1 MQKNRKIMPLAVLCF
16 SFALTV
22 LAMPLDRSSNN
33 RLSDNR
39 LSDGL
44 FGIKEAIAKKISVIA
59 VVDGAPISSID
70 FEERRN
76 FLVKTTGIADTPE
89 TKEQIDNDVLQMLID
104 DQIKI
109 AEGLKLGA
117 GYETSARQRARE
129 LVNLSFSQNGEDP
142 NEVMTRLGID
152 PLVAEQKF
160 LADVLW
166 ASIIQ
171 SRFARQLSSTREE
184 AEKELERIEKNIQK
198 PHANIDEI
206 VLLPEPSRNYN
217 ATLKLANQMYDAIL
231 KGADFGRI
239 AQQYSAAGSG
249 RQGGKL
255 GWVLI
260 ERMQDEIRQIIENAP
275 TGAITRPIE
284 VDGAII
290 IYRINGLRIS
300 GQTDPLEAQVDLVR
314 LVKPFDMTASDALKN
329 DARRDVADAVG
340 KAVSCAD
347 LKTLHDSYGS
357 GSKFSLGQFKLSE
370 LSPML
375 QKVVLPLGDNEKSDV
390 LNFAEGMVV
399 FMVCQKDIPRLILP
413 SLDDIETSIRNKHFT
428 ALSAR
433 HISRLRKQAV
443 ISILDQN

>member
-1 MQKNRKIMPLAVLCF
+1 MTMKKHNGQTFKGVRHLKSKPFLMLPFVMLM
-16 SFALTV
+16 
-22 LAMPLDRSSNN
+22 AMASL
-33 RLSDNR
+33 LMVIAT
-39 LSDGL
+39 GL
-44 FGIKEAIAKKISVIA
+44 PQAHAKKISVIA
-59 VVDGAPISSID
+59 VVDGTPISNID

-89 TKEQIDNDVLQMLID
+89 TREQIDNDVLQMLID
-104 DQIKI
+104 DTIKI

-117 GYETSARQRARE
+117 GYETSARQRAQE
-129 LVNLSFSQNGEDP
+129 LVTLSFSQNGEDP
-142 NEVMTRLGID
+142 FEVMERLEID
-152 PLVAEQKF
+152 PAVAEKKF

-166 ASIIQ
+166 ASSIQ
-171 SRFARQLSSTREE
+171 SRFARQLSTTREE

-217 ATLKLANQMYDAIL
+217 TTMKLANQMYDALL

-239 AQQYSAAGSG
+239 AQQYSASGSG

-255 GWVLI
+255 GWVLV
-260 ERMQDEIRQIIENAP
+260 ERLPENLKQIIENAP
-275 TGAITRPIE
+275 TGAITRPVE
-284 VDGAII
+284 LDGAIV

-300 GQTDPLEAQVDLVR
+300 GQADPLEAKVELVR
-314 LVKPFDMTASDALKN
+314 LVMPFDMTASDTEKN
-329 DARRDVADAVG
+329 TARQKLSADTAT
-340 KAVSCAD
+340 AQSCAE
-347 LKTLHDSYGS
+347 LEALHEGYGS
-357 GSKFSLGQFKLSE
+357 GSKFSLGEFKLTE

-375 QKVVLPLGDNEKSDV
+375 QKVVLPLDSNEKSDV

-399 FMVCQKDIPRLILP
+399 FMVCQKEIPQLILP
-413 SLDDIETSIRNKHFT
+413 SLDQIETSIRNKHFT

-443 ISILDQN
+443 ITYLDQD